1 MRYKLHNFGPNW
13 SQLSI
18 CPKRGLFGET
28 DFSYF
33 CPPSALHHAKK
44 FQKIL
49 RADYHTQG
57 CIILG

>member
-1 MRYKLHNFGPNW
+1 MRYKLHNFGQNC
-13 SQLSI
+13 SKLFI
-18 CPKRGLFGET
+18 CPKRGFFGEI
-28 DFSYF
+28 DSSYF

-49 RADYHTQG
+49 RADHHIQG